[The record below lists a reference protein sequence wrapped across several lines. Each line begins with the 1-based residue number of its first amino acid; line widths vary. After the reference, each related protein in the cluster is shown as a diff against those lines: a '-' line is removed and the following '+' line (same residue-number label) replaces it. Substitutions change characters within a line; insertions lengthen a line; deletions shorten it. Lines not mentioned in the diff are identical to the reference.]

1 MSLKRNNNT
10 TTLSDF
16 ASKIPYLGIDLKELL
31 SRKVVDTTINEVV
44 FKLKNVDNSTLWKQ
58 FIDELK
64 EYNDLEKIHK
74 TDTKYKSKYG
84 KSIVGFDLWDG
95 HPIIWFADN
104 VSDNDAIR
112 INGQKQWGIICTRT
126 YSSIR
131 GTPILKNKL
140 VITSKNT
147 NYLFLSGFGVGIKNK
162 DIIKKI
168 NNGEISTQEVK
179 EGWIPIEWCKLKI
192 PNYIQSQFRVGAFEH
207 NYGVLPAMEMLNK
220 DFVDSDTSNYLDLEG
235 SPIKDVYYSDWWVA
249 NDIYEY
255 FNGFLQ
261 FIASEMIYDQ
271 TRIIGTFS
279 QQDINNL
286 VGMDKTKQDN
296 FSKIIDNLQS
306 RLQVEN
312 KETNIVMKKLILKS
326 LGGEGSQLEKMQTT
340 YRSLEF
346 TETLDKLIS
355 LFFKMSG
362 YTWDGDNAKVYEN
375 VSQTLNSSKGVY
387 ESTKE
392 KIVLFERQWI
402 EFYGKLAY
410 AWFKQQGHP
419 FMDVDEAIREFNNN
433 IDFQIISNVLQQE
446 NNDYQK
452 VVELKQN
459 SLISTYKAI
468 KDLNPE
474 MSNKE
479 IEQELTRLDEEV
491 KKEKE
496 YNNNFNNMDFLGY
509 QENEN
514 PAVDNYGKEFKERE

>member
-1 MSLKRNNNT
+1 MKRQSNLPT
-10 TTLSDF
+10 FKTFSD
-16 ASKIPYLGIDLKELL
+16 KIPYLGVDLKELL

-44 FKLKNVDNSTLWKQ
+44 FKLKNENSTLWKQ
-58 FIDELK
+58 FIEELK

-84 KSIVGFDLWDG
+84 KSIVGFDIWDK

-104 VSDNDAIR
+104 VAGNDAIR
-112 INGQKQWGIICTRT
+112 INGQKQWAIICTRT
-126 YSSIR
+126 YASIR

-162 DIIKKI
+162 DTVRKI
-168 NNGEISTQEVK
+168 NNGELSTQTVK
-179 EGWIPIEWCKLKI
+179 EGWIPIEWCALKI
-192 PNYIQSQFRVGAFEH
+192 PNYIQEQFRVGAFDH

-220 DFVDSDTSNYLDLEG
+220 DFVDSDIGSFLSLDG
-235 SPIKDVYYSDWWVA
+235 SPIRDEYFSDWWVA

-261 FIASEMIYDQ
+261 FIASEMVYDQ

-286 VGMDKTKQDN
+286 MGIDKQKQVN
-296 FSKIIDNLQS
+296 IGEVISNLQS

-312 KETNIVMKKLILKS
+312 KETNLVMKKLILKS

-340 YRSLEF
+340 YKALEF
-346 TETLDKLIS
+346 TETLDKIIS

-362 YTWDGDNAKVYEN
+362 YSWDGDSAKVYEN
-375 VSQTLNSSKGVY
+375 VSQTLNASKGVY

-392 KIVLFERQWI
+392 KIVLFERQWK
-402 EFYGKLAY
+402 EFYSKVAY
-410 AWFKQQGHP
+410 AWFKQQGQP
-419 FMDVDEAIREFNNN
+419 FNSVDEARQEFENN
-433 IDFQIISNVLQQE
+433 IDFQIVSNVLQQE

-459 SLISTYKAI
+459 NLISTFKAI
-468 KDLNPE
+468 RDLNPE
-474 MSNKE
+474 MTNQE
-479 IEQELTRLDEEV
+479 IDEEISRLDEE
-491 KKEKE
+491 KQKQDLD
-496 YNNNFNNMDFLGY
+496 NNFNNMDFMGY
-509 QENEN
+509 EENEN
-514 PAVDNYGKEFKERE
+514 PAVDNFGKDFKERE